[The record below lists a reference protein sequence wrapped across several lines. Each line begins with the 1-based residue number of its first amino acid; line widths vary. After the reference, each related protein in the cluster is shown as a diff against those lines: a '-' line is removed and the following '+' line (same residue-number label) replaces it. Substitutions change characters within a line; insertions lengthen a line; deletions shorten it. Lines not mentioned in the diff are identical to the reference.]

1 MKTKPRTAPQ
11 RGFHFDY
18 LMWLFT
24 RLSALAM
31 YLLVIVGVTGALLMS
46 ARQNMTVADLMR
58 WAFMPNPNHVAN
70 TNIPDVEVWKGIFWQ
85 TIGILMLFFAGAH
98 GLHGLLNVLE
108 DYISSTKVRIF
119 LRGLVLLIWVL
130 MSAIGTYVILTS

>member
-1 MKTKPRTAPQ
+1 MKTQPRSAPQ

-31 YLLVIVGVTGALLMS
+31 YLLAIVGIVAALLMS
-46 ARQNMTVADLMR
+46 ARQNMTMPDLMR

-70 TNIPDVEVWKGIFWQ
+70 TNIPDIEAWKGIFWQ
-85 TIGILMLFFAGAH
+85 VTGILMLLFAGSH
-98 GLHGLLNVLE
+98 GFHGLLNVLE
-108 DYISSTKVRIF
+108 DYISQRWVRNL
-119 LRGLVLLIWVL
+119 LRILVLLIWPL
-130 MSAIGTYVILTS
+130 MSAIGIYVILTS

>member
-1 MKTKPRTAPQ
+1 MKTKLRTAPQ

-31 YLLVIVGVTGALLMS
+31 YLIAIVGIIAALLMS
-46 ARQNMTVADLMR
+46 ARQNMTMADLMR

-70 TNIPDVEVWKGIFWQ
+70 TNIPDVETWKGIFWQ
-85 TIGILMLFFAGAH
+85 VMGILMLFLAGAH

-108 DYISSTKVRIF
+108 DYISSTRVRNL
-119 LRGLVLLIWVL
+119 LRGLVLLAWVL
-130 MSAIGTYVILTS
+130 MSAIGIYVILTS

>member
-11 RGFHFDY
+11 RGFNFDY

-31 YLLVIVGVTGALLMS
+31 YLIAIVGIIAALLMS

-70 TNIPDVEVWKGIFWQ
+70 TNIPDVEAWKGIFWQ
-85 TIGILMLFFAGAH
+85 GMGILMLLFAGAH

-108 DYISSTKVRIF
+108 DYISRTWVRNS
-119 LRGLVLLIWVL
+119 LRGLVLLVLAL
-130 MSAIGTYVILTS
+130 MSAIGIYVILTS

>member
-18 LMWLFT
+18 LMWIFT

-31 YLLVIVGVTGALLMS
+31 YLLVIVGVTAALLMS

-58 WAFMPNPNHVAN
+58 WAFMPNPNHVIN
-70 TNIPDVEVWKGIFWQ
+70 TNIPDIETWKGIFWQ
-85 TIGILMLFFAGAH
+85 VMGILMLFFAGAH

-108 DYISSTKVRIF
+108 DYISRTGVRNF
-119 LRGLVLLIWVL
+119 LRILVLLIWVL

>member
-1 MKTKPRTAPQ
+1 MKTKLRTAPQ

-31 YLLVIVGVTGALLMS
+31 YLLAIVGIIAALLMS

-70 TNIPDVEVWKGIFWQ
+70 TNIPDVETWKGIFWQ
-85 TIGILMLFFAGAH
+85 VMGILMLFLAGAH

-108 DYISSTKVRIF
+108 DYISSTRVRNL
-119 LRGLVLLIWVL
+119 LRGLVLLVWVL
-130 MSAIGTYVILTS
+130 MSAIGIYVILTS